1 MGIASDRWRQEHER
15 CLARSQEAE
24 ALQHAIAAAD
34 LYMQAAQ
41 RATTPAER
49 ARFTRKCSE
58 ILALGERLKANAKAA
73 TAASQ
78 APVPE
83 STRPLTTSEKTIILR
98 ASRLHGNVFPPW
110 DSAPDAAAFD
120 AGPDGA
126 AYVCVGTM
134 IVLLS
139 VAE

>member
-1 MGIASDRWRQEHER
+1 
-15 CLARSQEAE
+15 
-24 ALQHAIAAAD
+24 
-34 LYMQAAQ
+34 MQAAQ

-49 ARFTRKCSE
+49 LRLTRKCSE

-73 TAASQ
+73 AAASR

-83 STRPLTTSEKTIILR
+83 STRPLTTSEKAIILR

-110 DSAPDAAAFD
+110 DSAPDPAAFD

-126 AYVCVGTM
+126 AYLCVGT
-134 IVLLS
+134 IIALLS
-139 VAE
+139 ATKSC